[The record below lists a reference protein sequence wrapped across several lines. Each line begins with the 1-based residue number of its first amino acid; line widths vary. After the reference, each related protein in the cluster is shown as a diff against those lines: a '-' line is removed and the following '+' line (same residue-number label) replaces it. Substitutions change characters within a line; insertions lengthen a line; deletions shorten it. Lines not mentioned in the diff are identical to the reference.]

1 MSDPVLTEEPLQFG
15 ESGRLFGILT
25 LPGIPPR
32 SAQELPVFVFL
43 NAGLLHRVGPA
54 RLHVRLIRELAQ
66 LGFSSLR
73 VDLAGTG
80 DSSPRPGLTYPQSVA
95 ADFGEISS
103 VLESRLGRLPLVLAG
118 LCSGAHDAVRLTPEQ
133 PRVVGMVLLDPI
145 CFPDDGFR
153 ARAVVL
159 KYTNPARYISWLK
172 RRFKALRIPC
182 GGRQEENDSVGV
194 PTPEDKPTQE
204 QLRAAWGVPNREQL
218 RAAFES
224 IREREGRVI
233 SVFTQSALD
242 YYNQTGQLG
251 RVLGVDGYQQFCTE
265 VFWPQAEHIYPL
277 DLHRRRLIEEIK
289 NWAGDYIRPP
299 VIESHA

>member
-1 MSDPVLTEEPLQFG
+1 M
-15 ESGRLFGILT
+15 
-25 LPGIPPR
+25 PPR

-66 LGFSSLR
+66 MGFSSLR

-95 ADFGEISS
+95 ADFGEISG

-118 LCSGAHDAVRLTPEQ
+118 LCSGAHDAVRLTPEE

-159 KYTNPARYISWLK
+159 KYTNHARYIGWLK
-172 RRFKALRIPC
+172 RRFKALTIPC
-182 GGRQEENDSVGV
+182 GGKQEENDSVDV
-194 PTPEDKPTQE
+194 LAPEDNPTQE
-204 QLRAAWGVPNREQL
+204 QLRAVWGVPNREQL

-224 IREREGRVI
+224 ICGRGGRVL
-233 SVFTQSALD
+233 SVFTQSALG
-242 YYNQTGQLG
+242 YYNQVGQLG

-265 VFWPQAEHIYPL
+265 VFWPQAGHIYTL
-277 DLHRRRLIEEIK
+277 DLHRRRLIEQIK
-289 NWAGDYIRPP
+289 NWAGGYVRP
-299 VIESHA
+299 